1 MIIKLEKNSDSDYKI
16 ILTEKFNFS
25 AVDKFRKCYEEIDS
39 KTRKKIVVD
48 FKLTKYMDS
57 SALGMLLNFK
67 KHFDNQNVDI
77 RLINTNKQI
86 HKILS
91 ISGFDRKFVI
101 EQ

>member
-1 MIIKLEKNSDSDYKI
+1 MIKLEKSGDSDYKI
-16 ILTEKFNFS
+16 VLAEKFDFS
-25 AVDKFRKCYEEIDS
+25 SVDKFRKCYEGIDS
-39 KTRKKIVVD
+39 KIRKRIIVD
-48 FKLTKYMDS
+48 FRLTKYMDS

-67 KHFDNQNVDI
+67 KYFDGQSVDI
-77 RLINTNKQI
+77 RLINTSKQI